1 MSDKRGAAVKS
12 SVGDASVQLE
22 RMLSKGKYKEAVKQ
36 AKLIHKA
43 ESTPESH
50 RQLEHAYFLRAQQ
63 LLREGMP
70 ESAVEVSRHL
80 LEFGVTDAKLVEE
93 FAPLL
98 VKLGLAQDAYRIQG
112 RLESP
117 ASQNRLQQIA
127 ADQAV
132 LHPERSHR
140 SSPQIPDAALVRQAL
155 EALSA
160 GDDASALSL
169 VRDIARTSPLSE
181 WKLLV
186 RGLSAFYKGDHEEAR
201 ANWSRLDPER
211 APKRIADNLQ
221 NLREASS
228 EKNASVP
235 DFDKLEKLV
244 YGEPILPR
252 LRELS
257 ELVARNRWADA
268 LRRITA
274 LRLGL
279 RAVDL
284 RLDEKLTSSLL
295 EPLLIHALSC
305 DYATAI
311 RLLREFTQVAAP
323 LAIDPSWNRFW
334 ALCWDKQDPSE
345 AVKSWTRY
353 ITDLESC
360 AAFKPEERPLAQ
372 ALVWKHIAELYLEEI
387 EYRSEN
393 DDDDFEDDDGFDDL
407 DLDDEDDSAD
417 FDEVRLMRQASACI
431 EQSLRLAPRHRP
443 TYDLLVD
450 LSRMSDEPAKL
461 SKAQQRI
468 LEAFPDDVE
477 ILIEMAVQNHKRG
490 DQTAAIEHLSRARR
504 HKPLDESLVSLEMRI
519 RTSLACDLAFRKCWD
534 EARAQFAAMEQLR
547 PDLRR
552 SYAFLARRS
561 VFEIKASQGQVA
573 DRYEQEA
580 AALLPEPAP
589 LWLAMRVESARYR
602 LSKPTQKHYGEL
614 WKKELRRKCRTE
626 TAGAMA
632 SFWIENVTRNFQYDG
647 SDRDASELLKYLGR
661 TTRLNYRLED
671 VENVCQFLVGF
682 PREVKLLRKLFE
694 RGLKTYP
701 ESVILHVVAAGAE
714 MKTPNLFRGAD
725 LVLQHLQTALRLA
738 EASKRPD
745 EITMVAT
752 IKLLLSHINEAA
764 SRFGGIPF
772 GGLGGIPFL
781 EEDEYEDDDGDQ
793 EEDRPG
799 SFAGRW
805 FPAFGQTGRSNR
817 RKPKSSSTP
826 ES

>member
-1 MSDKRGAAVKS
+1 MSDKRGAAVKTS
-12 SVGDASVQLE
+12 ASDASTQLE
-22 RMLSKGKYKEAVKQ
+22 RMLSKGKYKDAVKQ

-43 ESTPESH
+43 ESTPDSH

-80 LEFGVTDAKLVEE
+80 LEFGVTDAKLVED

-117 ASQNRLQQIA
+117 ATQNRLQQIA

-160 GDDASALSL
+160 GDDASALGL

-186 RGLSAFYKGDHEEAR
+186 RGLSAFYKGDQEEAR

-211 APKRIADNLQ
+211 APKRIADHLQ
-221 NLREASS
+221 NLREARS

-257 ELVARNRWADA
+257 ELVARNRWADV

-305 DYATAI
+305 DYATSI

-345 AVKSWTRY
+345 AVNCWTRY

-372 ALVWKHIAELYLEEI
+372 ALAWKHIAELYLEEI

-393 DDDDFEDDDGFDDL
+393 DDDFEDDNGFDDL

-417 FDEVRLMRQASACI
+417 FDEDRLMRQASACI

-450 LSRMSDEPAKL
+450 LSQMSDEPEKL
-461 SKAQQRI
+461 TRARQRI

-477 ILIEMAVQNHKRG
+477 ILIDMAVQLHKR
-490 DQTAAIEHLSRARR
+490 DEQTAALEHLSRARK
-504 HKPLDESLVSLEMRI
+504 HKPLDESLVSLEMKI

-547 PDLRR
+547 PEVRR
-552 SYAFLARRS
+552 SYAYLARRA

-573 DRYEQEA
+573 DSYEQEA
-580 AALLPEPAP
+580 AALLPELAP
-589 LWLAMRVESARYR
+589 LWLAMRLESARYK
-602 LSKPTQKHYGEL
+602 LTKPTQKHYGEL

-626 TAGAMA
+626 TAGAMT
-632 SFWIENVTRNFQYDG
+632 SFWDENVTRDFQYDG
-647 SDRDASELLKYLGR
+647 SDRDAGELLKYLGR

-671 VENVCQFLVGF
+671 LENVCQFLVGF

-701 ESVILHVVAAGAE
+701 ESVILHVVAAGFE
-714 MKTPNLFRGAD
+714 MRTPNLFRGPD
-725 LVLQHLQTALRLA
+725 LILQHLHTALRLA

-745 EITMVAT
+745 EISMVAT
-752 IKLLLSHINEAA
+752 IKFMLSRINEVA
-764 SRFGGIPF
+764 SRFGGLPF
-772 GGLGGIPFL
+772 GGLGGIPL
-781 EEDEYEDDDGDQ
+781 SAQDEYEDEDEDQ

-805 FPAFGQTGRSNR
+805 FPTFGQTGRSNR
-817 RKPKSSSTP
+817 RQPKSSSIP